1 MDELD
6 TSLIEALSSDARTS
20 VSTLA
25 RRLGVART
33 TVQARIERLERDG
46 VIAGYTIRKGK
57 AAAPMIR
64 AAVLIQV
71 EPRATPMVLQRLK
84 AMPQVELAF
93 TTSGR
98 FDMVLQVAARTPQDL
113 DVILDHI
120 GAVKG
125 VKSSESLIQLSI
137 RIDRR

>member
-1 MDELD
+1 MDALD
-6 TSLIEALSSDARTS
+6 TSLIEALTADARTS

-33 TVQARIERLERDG
+33 TVQARIERLERDK
-46 VIAGYTIRKGK
+46 VIGGYTIRRGK

-71 EPRATPMVLQRLK
+71 EPRAAPMVLQRLK
-84 AMPQVELAF
+84 SMPQVELAF

-98 FDMVLQVAARTPQDL
+98 FDMVLQVAARTPEDL
-113 DVILDHI
+113 DKILDHI
-120 GAVKG
+120 GAMKG
-125 VKSSESLIQLSI
+125 VKSSESLIQLST

>member
-1 MDELD
+1 M
-6 TSLIEALSSDARTS
+6 
-20 VSTLA
+20 
-25 RRLGVART
+25 
-33 TVQARIERLERDG
+33 QARIERLERDG

-125 VKSSESLIQLSI
+125 VKSSESLIHLTTKF
-137 RIDRR
+137 DRAV